1 MDRRANLLYTRT
13 DQRSAPVPFFIQK
26 YLCIS
31 IGEEYTYGKYYILM
45 LRKANNYAY
54 IDSQNLNLGIQS
66 LGWKLD
72 YKKFRVYLKEKYSV
86 SVAYLFI
93 GFILENQELYTSLQK
108 SGYIL
113 KFKPVLPNKDGSHKG
128 NVDADLVLQVAVDF
142 FEKNFDKAVLVTSDG
157 DFYSI
162 ANFLY
167 EKKRLEK
174 VISPYYKT
182 CSTLL
187 KKTAREKLIF
197 VNNLK
202 RKLEY
207 KKKNTA

>member
-1 MDRRANLLYTRT
+1 MFGLA
-13 DQRSAPVPFFIQK
+13 K
-26 YLCIS
+26 
-31 IGEEYTYGKYYILM
+31 
-45 LRKANNYAY
+45 NYAY

-72 YKKFRVYLKEKYSV
+72 YKKFRVYLSEKYSV
-86 SVAYLFI
+86 KVAYLFI
-93 GFILENQELYTSLQK
+93 GFIPQNQELYSSLQK

-113 KFKPVLPNKDGSHKG
+113 KFKPVLPNQDGSHKG
-128 NVDADLVLQVAVDF
+128 NVDADLVLQVAIDY

-157 DFYSI
+157 DFYSVV
-162 ANFLY
+162 NFLY
-167 EKKRLEK
+167 EKGGLEK

-187 KKTAREKLIF
+187 KSTAKERIVF
-197 VNNLK
+197 VHNLQ

-207 KKKNTA
+207 IKKNTA